1 MRAQPLPGA
10 VPQDEAAFRDGDGL
24 PALLHEV
31 PLQIDQQLAFA
42 QIVGVGTVNP
52 DLRSQAVMNLDQVGQ

>member
-1 MRAQPLPGA
+1 MKPLSG
-10 VPQDEAAFRDGDGL
+10 DGDGL